1 MTANEQQL
9 LNYALQ
15 NGIIDTSFITEQIK
29 MQRKVEILKNHPYEI
44 YQGKDG
50 KWYTYVK
57 SDDGRKKIKAVSRE
71 KIEDKL
77 FSLYEEKEKEE
88 KKKEE
93 VITVK
98 DVFQNWSNWKMTN
111 KDISEQTFERYEVDF
126 NKYFSKIK
134 DENIKKI
141 NEDFVENFINSSISE
156 NNMTAKQ
163 FSNFRTILY
172 GLFKFAKKKKLVSF
186 SITELI
192 TDMEISPKRFE
203 KKKLNPELQV
213 YNSSEKLVMEKYLM
227 SNMDIINLGI
237 LLLFKT
243 GLRIGELSALKR
255 EDINNYSI
263 YINRTEIRYRDKSK
277 ESINQYVVRDYPK
290 SEAGERYVVVPT
302 QYEWIIDKLLSY
314 GGKDYIFEKNG
325 KRIRSYNFRR
335 RLRYICERKI
345 NITPKSPHKIRK
357 TYATILLDGNV
368 RESTILNSMGHVDLE
383 CTRGHYYYN
392 RASIEDK
399 REELSKLAEL

>member
-1 MTANEQQL
+1 
-9 LNYALQ
+9 
-15 NGIIDTSFITEQIK
+15 
-29 MQRKVEILKNHPYEI
+29 MQRKAEILKNHPYEI

-93 VITVK
+93 IITIK
-98 DVFQNWSNWKMTN
+98 DVFQNWSNWKMAN
-111 KDISEQTFERYEVDF
+111 KDISEQTFERYECDF

-156 NNMTAKQ
+156 NNMTVKQ

-172 GLFKFAKKKKLVSF
+172 GLFKFAKKKNLVFF

-213 YNSSEKLVMEKYLM
+213 YNSSEKLAMEKYLM

-314 GGKDYIFEKNG
+314 GGKDYIFKKNG

>member
-29 MQRKVEILKNHPYEI
+29 MQRKAEILKNHPYEI

-93 VITVK
+93 IITIK
-98 DVFQNWSNWKMTN
+98 DVFQNWSNWKMAN
-111 KDISEQTFERYEVDF
+111 KDISEQTFERYECDF

-156 NNMTAKQ
+156 NNMTVKQ

-172 GLFKFAKKKKLVSF
+172 GLFKFAKKKNLVFF

-213 YNSSEKLVMEKYLM
+213 YNSSEKLAMEKYLM

-314 GGKDYIFEKNG
+314 GGKDYIFKKNG

>member
-29 MQRKVEILKNHPYEI
+29 MQRKVKILKNHPYEI

-88 KKKEE
+88 KKKEI
-93 VITVK
+93 ITVEEI
-98 DVFQNWSNWKMTN
+98 FQKWIDWKLDN
-111 KDISEQTFERYEVDF
+111 REISMQTYERYDIDF
-126 NKYFSKIK
+126 RRYFPSIK
-134 DENIKKI
+134 EENIKKI
-141 NEDFVENFINSSISE
+141 NEEFIENFIDCAIKE

-163 FSNFRTILY
+163 FSNFRTVLF
-172 GLFKFAKKKKLVSF
+172 GLFKYAKRKGFVSWA
-186 SITELI
+186 ITEILE
-192 TDMEISPKRFE
+192 DMGISQKRFKE
-203 KKKLNPELQV
+203 VSRNPFGQV
-213 YNSSEKLVMEKYLM
+213 YATDEKENMEKYLAE
-227 SNMDIINLGI
+227 NPDIINLG
-237 LLLFKT
+237 LLLMFKT
-243 GLRIGELSALKR
+243 GLRVGELSALKK
-255 EDINNYSI
+255 EDIKDYTI
-263 YINRTEIRYRDKSK
+263 FINRTEIRYRKDN
-277 ESINQYVVRDYPK
+277 EYYYEVRDFPK
-290 SEAGERYVVVPT
+290 SEAGNRFVVIPSR
-302 QYEWIIDKLLSY
+302 YEWIIDKLLEY
-314 GGKDYIFEKNG
+314 GHNEYIFEHFAG
-325 KRIRSYNFRR
+325 KRIRTYYFRK
-335 RLRYICERKI
+335 RLKKICERQLHIKA
-345 NITPKSPHKIRK
+345 KSPHKVRK

-368 RESTILNSMGHVDLE
+368 KESTILNSMGHVDLE
-383 CTRGHYYYN
+383 CTRKHYYYN

>member
-57 SDDGRKKIKAVSRE
+57 SEDGRKKIKAVSRE

-77 FSLYEEKEKEE
+77 FSIYDEKEKEE

-213 YNSSEKLVMEKYLM
+213 YNSSEKLAMEKYLM

-255 EDINNYSI
+255 EDIINYSI

-325 KRIRSYNFRR
+325 KLWVNGFGK
-335 RLRYICERKI
+335 RKHHLF
-345 NITPKSPHKIRK
+345 NK
-357 TYATILLDGNV
+357 
-368 RESTILNSMGHVDLE
+368 E
-383 CTRGHYYYN
+383 CF
-392 RASIEDK
+392 
-399 REELSKLAEL
+399 KLALTWFNTDIWAFCPHRPAAFGLLSCGFKKYKKNLYRFKNKCNT